1 MAAVLGH
8 GRTDRIEIF
17 GRAQTFELTLRCS
30 DGSLK
35 LGTLLFQRSQELRER
50 KAVVLISKEP
60 LLDGFKISRDAQCFH
75 IGLCISNHVV

>member
-50 KAVVLISKEP
+50 KAVVLIS
-60 LLDGFKISRDAQCFH
+60 
-75 IGLCISNHVV
+75 